1 MCTAWACK
9 RRNTQ
14 AAVAGSGARPS
25 LSFGAKSRTLRG
37 SLHRCMSGCRTL
49 VFGRY
54 PAPGRVKTRLA
65 SSVGADAAC
74 TFYSACLAHTVA
86 QASAWL
92 RAEHDTAAG
101 AACSVALCY
110 SDSGDGEAL
119 QRWLS
124 EQQLGD
130 VELVAQ
136 VQHTQDLGC
145 RMRAAL
151 AHGLAQPGVD
161 RALIL
166 GSDVPGLSADV
177 VRDAARALASCDVVF
192 GPSSD
197 GGYYLVG
204 LRGASAL
211 GVLFTGVQW
220 SSPTVLAVSL
230 ALAQKAGLRVAPL
243 HTLPTLT
250 DVDVVEDLHAFL
262 LSAEAGAHPLHSAAR
277 AALEAGRTSCAQ

>member
-1 MCTAWACK
+1 
-9 RRNTQ
+9 
-14 AAVAGSGARPS
+14 
-25 LSFGAKSRTLRG
+25 
-37 SLHRCMSGCRTL
+37 
-49 VFGRY
+49 
-54 PAPGRVKTRLA
+54 
-65 SSVGADAAC
+65 
-74 TFYSACLAHTVA
+74 
-86 QASAWL
+86 
-92 RAEHDTAAG
+92 
-101 AACSVALCY
+101 VALCY

-119 QRWLS
+119 QRWLC
-124 EQQLGD
+124 EQQLVD

-136 VQHTQDLGC
+136 AQHTQDLGC

-161 RALIL
+161 RALIV

-204 LRGASAL
+204 CKTQRGASAL
-211 GVLFTGVQW
+211 EVLFTGVQW
-220 SSPTVLAVSL
+220 SSPTVLAVSV
-230 ALAQKAGLRVAPL
+230 ALAQEAGLHVAPL

-250 DVDVVEDLHAFL
+250 DVDVVEDLQAFL
-262 LSAEAGAHPLHSAAR
+262 SSASAEHPLQGAVR

>member
-1 MCTAWACK
+1 M
-9 RRNTQ
+9 
-14 AAVAGSGARPS
+14 
-25 LSFGAKSRTLRG
+25 TLRAR
-37 SLHRCMSGCRTL
+37 SRCMSGGGCRAL

-74 TFYSACLAHTVA
+74 AFYSACLAHTVA

-101 AACSVALCY
+101 AACSVAMCY

-136 VQHTQDLGC
+136 AQHTQDLGW

-151 AHGLAQPGVD
+151 ADGLAQPGVD

-192 GPSSD
+192 GPSLD

-204 LRGASAL
+204 CKSSGASAL
-211 GVLFTGVQW
+211 EVLFTGVPW

-230 ALAQKAGLRVAPL
+230 ALAQEAGLHVAPL

-250 DVDVVEDLHAFL
+250 DVDVVEDLQAFL
-262 LSAEAGAHPLHSAAR
+262 GSASAAHPLHSAAR
-277 AALEAGRTSCAQ
+277 AALEAGGTSCAQ